1 MYDVIVVGGGHA
13 GIEASHISAKMGKN
27 TLLITGNVKNI
38 GDMPCNPSIGGTAK
52 GIIVREVDAL
62 GGLMG
67 RIADLSHI
75 QIKMLNNSK
84 GPAVRSLRAQADKV
98 TYPKKMQEYLQNMPN
113 LTIKEALVEDL
124 IIENNVVKGIITENN
139 ERIESKTVILTTGT
153 YLFRNIVD
161 VNGNLKI
168 GKKYPY
174 EISVKNSGEIDTY
187 VRVILTKSMYNKD
200 GEKATNLSLDVLDLH
215 LLNSDDWIVDETATT
230 EYRTVM
236 YYKKILL
243 AGETTTS
250 LTDYIRIDDSIL
262 WKAEEKNITEKNG
275 CATIMMD

>member
-1 MYDVIVVGGGHA
+1 MKKIQILIISMVLIIVTILWPIN
-13 GIEASHISAKMGKN
+13 IEAAPAYVETS
-27 TLLITGNVKNI
+27 
-38 GDMPCNPSIGGTAK
+38 SIGTSIVENGVVVANRNYGSDGK
-52 GIIVREVDAL
+52 WDEASGI
-62 GGLMG
+62 
-67 RIADLSHI
+67 
-75 QIKMLNNSK
+75 
-84 GPAVRSLRAQADKV
+84 
-98 TYPKKMQEYLQNMPN
+98 
-113 LTIKEALVEDL
+113 
-124 IIENNVVKGIITENN
+124 
-139 ERIESKTVILTTGT
+139 
-153 YLFRNIVD
+153 LFRNIVD

-174 EISVKNSGEIDTY
+174 EISVKNSGGIDTY

-275 CATIMMD
+275 CATIMMDYTYDGISFAIDIEADAVQTHNAEDAIRSAWGRDVTIDSNGNIEL